1 MYRGTAKRTPG
12 HIHKH
17 QKTRA
22 MIEKIIA
29 FIVRLLPQ
37 DKLLH
42 IFAGQLIAALFLGL
56 FFALHLPVWIA
67 CVLAFLFAAGAGIGK
82 EFYDKKHRGHSVE
95 WQDAVATAVGGL
107 IAVLYAAY
115 WIWCGGGYLCDK
127 FTYYA
132 VD

>member
-1 MYRGTAKRTPG
+1 
-12 HIHKH
+12 
-17 QKTRA
+17 

-56 FFALHLPVWIA
+56 FFALHLPVWLA
-67 CVLAFLFAAGAGIGK
+67 CVLAFLCAAGAGIGK

-107 IAVLYAAY
+107 IAVLFAAY